1 MNTRPI
7 PVNCAH
13 IPLANAAHM
22 TKPKVKAQK
31 DHVESLCMLRVWIRG
46 GWEVVK
52 NNLIHHTQD
61 SDVYSEASSGRAA
74 GQKLMVSS
82 VDLELREI

>member
-1 MNTRPI
+1 
-7 PVNCAH
+7 
-13 IPLANAAHM
+13 
-22 TKPKVKAQK
+22 
-31 DHVESLCMLRVWIRG
+31 MLRVWIRG